1 MDTQFKKSL
10 YDALKAKNLSDSSI
24 KLYLRNLE
32 KLNDDLPLKN
42 FNFLKDDKNI
52 LAKLNEYKDNTKRG
66 YLISITATL
75 SAVKDKFKPLYEKYL
90 KLMVDL
96 SNEIKKKPTEEMTD
110 TQKENWL
117 KWDEVVKKF
126 DDVKSKVSSFINHKE
141 INESQYNL
149 LLSYMILALYIYNPP
164 RRNLDYQLM
173 NIVKNYNENY
183 ASDKNYLS
191 YDDSQFIFNV
201 FKTAKKEGQV
211 KTDINESLKEVINQY
226 LKFHPLIKGKK
237 LLKSS
242 NYPFLVYF
250 NGKEFDKV
258 NAITR
263 VLNKLFD
270 KNIGSSMLR
279 HIYLTNKYGED
290 TKEKIKD
297 AKAMSHSVDTQKT
310 YIKDDSKILYKN

>member
-1 MDTQFKKSL
+1 MDTQFKNSL
-10 YDALKAKNLSDSSI
+10 YNALKDKGLSESSI

-32 KLNDDLPLKN
+32 KLNDDLPIKN

-66 YLISITATL
+66 YLISITATI
-75 SAVKDKFKPLYEKYL
+75 SAVKDKYKPLYEKYL

-110 TQKENWL
+110 TQKKNWL
-117 KWDEVVKKF
+117 KWDEVIKKF
-126 DDVKSKVSSFINHKE
+126 EDVKNKVNSFINHKE

-164 RRNLDYQLM
+164 RRNMDYQIM
-173 NIVKNYNENY
+173 NIVKKYDDSLS
-183 ASDKNYLS
+183 ADKNYLS
-191 YDDSQFIFNV
+191 YDDAEFIFNV
-201 FKTAKKEGQV
+201 FKTAKREGKV
-211 KTDINESLKEVINQY
+211 ITKINEDLKHVINQY
-226 LKFHPLIKGKK
+226 LKFHPLIKGKR
-237 LLKSS
+237 LLRSS
-242 NYPFLVYF
+242 NFPFLVYF
-250 NGKEFDKV
+250 NSKPLNTV
-258 NAITR
+258 NSITR
-263 VLNKLFD
+263 ILNKLFQ

-290 TKEKIKD
+290 NNEKLKD

-310 YIKDDSKILYKN
+310 YIKDESKI

>member
-1 MDTQFKKSL
+1 METQFKKTL
-10 YDALKAKNLSDSSI
+10 YNALKAKNLSESSI

-42 FNFLKDDKNI
+42 FNFLKDEKNI
-52 LAKLNEYKDNTKRG
+52 ISKLNDYKDNTKRG

-75 SAVKDKFKPLYEKYL
+75 SAVKDKFKALYEKYL

-96 SNEIKKKPTEEMTD
+96 SNQIKKKPTQEMTD

-126 DDVKSKVSSFINHKE
+126 NDIKIKVDSFINHKE

-164 RRNLDYQLM
+164 RRNLDYQIM
-173 NIVKNYNENY
+173 NIVKKYDNSFS
-183 ASDKNYLS
+183 SDKNYLS
-191 YDDSQFIFNV
+191 YDDNEFIFNV
-201 FKTAKKEGQV
+201 FKTAKREGQV
-211 KTDINESLKEVINQY
+211 KTDINENLKHVINQY

-237 LLKSS
+237 LIKSS
-242 NYPFLVYF
+242 NFPFLVYF
-250 NGKEFDKV
+250 NGNQLITV

-263 VLNKLFD
+263 ILNKLFE

-290 TKEKIKD
+290 NNEKLKD

-310 YIKDDSKILYKN
+310 YIKDDSKI

>member
-1 MDTQFKKSL
+1 METQFKKTL
-10 YDALKAKNLSDSSI
+10 YNALKAKNLSESSI

-42 FNFLKDDKNI
+42 FNFLKDEKNI
-52 LAKLNEYKDNTKRG
+52 ISKLNDYKDNTKRG

-75 SAVKDKFKPLYEKYL
+75 SAVKDKFKALYEKYL

-96 SNEIKKKPTEEMTD
+96 SNQIKKKPTQEMTD

-126 DDVKSKVSSFINHKE
+126 NDIKIKVDSFINHKE

-149 LLSYMILALYIYNPP
+149 LLSYVILALYIYNPP
-164 RRNLDYQLM
+164 RRNLDYQIM
-173 NIVKNYNENY
+173 NIVKKYDNSFS
-183 ASDKNYLS
+183 SDKNYLS
-191 YDDSQFIFNV
+191 YDDNEFIFNV
-201 FKTAKKEGQV
+201 FKTAKREGQV
-211 KTDINESLKEVINQY
+211 KTDINENLKHVINQY

-237 LLKSS
+237 LIKSS
-242 NYPFLVYF
+242 NFPFLVYF
-250 NGKEFDKV
+250 NGNQLITV

-263 VLNKLFD
+263 ILNKLFE

-290 TKEKIKD
+290 NNEKLKD

-310 YIKDDSKILYKN
+310 YIKDDSKI

>member
-1 MDTQFKKSL
+1 METQFKKTL
-10 YDALKAKNLSDSSI
+10 YNALKAKNLSESSI

-42 FNFLKDDKNI
+42 FNFLKDEKNI
-52 LAKLNEYKDNTKRG
+52 ISKLNDYKDNTKRG

-75 SAVKDKFKPLYEKYL
+75 SAVKDKFKALYEKYL

-96 SNEIKKKPTEEMTD
+96 SNEIKKKPTQEMTD

-126 DDVKSKVSSFINHKE
+126 NDIKIKVDSFINHKE

-149 LLSYMILALYIYNPP
+149 LLSYVILALYIYNPP
-164 RRNLDYQLM
+164 RRNLDYQIM
-173 NIVKNYNENY
+173 NIVKKYDNSFS
-183 ASDKNYLS
+183 SDKNYLS
-191 YDDSQFIFNV
+191 YDDNEFIFNV
-201 FKTAKKEGQV
+201 FKTAKREGQV
-211 KTDINESLKEVINQY
+211 KTDINENLKHVINQY

-237 LLKSS
+237 LIKSS
-242 NYPFLVYF
+242 NFPFLVYF
-250 NGKEFDKV
+250 NGNQLITV

-263 VLNKLFD
+263 ILNKLFE

-290 TKEKIKD
+290 NNEKLKD

-310 YIKDDSKILYKN
+310 YIKDDSKI

>member
-1 MDTQFKKSL
+1 MDTQFKNSL
-10 YDALKAKNLSDSSI
+10 YNALKDKGLSESSI

-32 KLNDDLPLKN
+32 KLNDDLPIKN

-75 SAVKDKFKPLYEKYL
+75 SAVKDKYKPLYEKYL

-110 TQKENWL
+110 TQKKNWL
-117 KWDEVVKKF
+117 KWDEVIKKF
-126 DDVKSKVSSFINHKE
+126 EDVKNKVNSFINHKE

-164 RRNLDYQLM
+164 RRNMDYQIM
-173 NIVKNYNENY
+173 NIVKKYDDSLS
-183 ASDKNYLS
+183 ADKNYLS
-191 YDDSQFIFNV
+191 YDDAEFIFNV
-201 FKTAKKEGQV
+201 FKTAKREGKV
-211 KTDINESLKEVINQY
+211 ITKINEDLKHVINQY
-226 LKFHPLIKGKK
+226 LKFHPLIKGKR
-237 LLKSS
+237 LLRSS
-242 NYPFLVYF
+242 NFPFLVYF
-250 NGKEFDKV
+250 NSKPLNTV
-258 NAITR
+258 NSITR
-263 VLNKLFD
+263 ILNKLFQ

-290 TKEKIKD
+290 NNEKLKD

-310 YIKDDSKILYKN
+310 YIKDESKI